1 MRIPFTQV
9 DAFADTAFAGNPAAV
24 MPLSAWLDDDV
35 LLRIAAENNL
45 SETAFIVAAN
55 DGEADFELRWF
66 TPAAE
71 VALCGHATLASGH
84 VVLSSDDGLDRVRFR
99 TRQAGM
105 LEVARDGAGY
115 RMALPAWAASPKPLP
130 SIVAALGVE
139 ATETL
144 WHDKGYAV
152 AVLAD
157 ADAVRRAAP
166 DMRALKAEGPIVAIV
181 TAPGDTSDI
190 VSRVFVPAFD
200 IDEDP
205 VTGSAHAVVVPYW
218 AGRLGRDRFT
228 AVQASA
234 RGGRLD
240 CALAGDRVVLG
251 GTCVTVI
258 EGTFLLP

>member
-1 MRIPFTQV
+1 M
-9 DAFADTAFAGNPAAV
+9 
-24 MPLSAWLDDDV
+24 
-35 LLRIAAENNL
+35 
-45 SETAFIVAAN
+45 
-55 DGEADFELRWF
+55 
-66 TPAAE
+66 
-71 VALCGHATLASGH
+71 
-84 VVLSSDDGLDRVRFR
+84 
-99 TRQAGM
+99 
-105 LEVARDGAGY
+105 EVARDGARY

-130 SIVAALGVE
+130 SIVTALGVE

-166 DMRALKAEGPIVAIV
+166 DMRALKAEGLIVAIV

-218 AGRLGRDRFT
+218 AGRLGARS
-228 AVQASA
+228 ASPRCRRA
-234 RGGRLD
+234 RAADGSIVCWQGTGW
-240 CALAGDRVVLG
+240 CSAGS
-251 GTCVTVI
+251 CVSVI
-258 EGTFLLP
+258 EGAFLLP